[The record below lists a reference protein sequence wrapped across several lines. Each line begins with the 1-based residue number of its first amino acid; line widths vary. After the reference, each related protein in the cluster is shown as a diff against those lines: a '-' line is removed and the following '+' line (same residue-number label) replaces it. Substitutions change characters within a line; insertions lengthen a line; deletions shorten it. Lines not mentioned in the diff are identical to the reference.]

1 MVGWEAMAST
11 MNGFL
16 QDFKRGSRHHFI
28 QPLAV
33 ALVFVLFALLFFGM
47 AMIDLGRFENLLVH
61 DLRDKALYIAEVI
74 DKASQVKYG
83 HLVRDTKKYGELS
96 ANTADDQS
104 FSLQEYLVR
113 ELTDVARR
121 ADLDEEQAGFS
132 ESKAQELVSSEHL
145 QAIGFFDD
153 QGALTFQSAA
163 LPPGILSQIK
173 VMRKNNEQTAIR
185 VFHRAK
191 DQRLS
196 GFVAIPRQNKKGTV
210 ALVLNRLDLK
220 YWERRISMQAAMEE
234 MQWGTGVAYISVE
247 DRTGQTIARFG
258 KIPQN
263 KVEVYQLMAGEAG
276 EPEGVEGQTVVN
288 TKFLELSF
296 LLQWDRKPIGT
307 VYVGLETANTN
318 RLLIENRK
326 RIFLWT
332 GLMALIG
339 LFAMGALYRTQNR
352 HIAGIQAMQ
361 ERLYQAE
368 RLSSLGQLAAGVAHE
383 IRNPLNAISLAA
395 QRLQSGGTKEKLERI
410 SHIIRDEIKRL
421 NKIVEDFLSLSRNNR
436 FEFKTI
442 SITGLLDRI
451 LFLLQEEAGPKHI
464 HIEKQWTNKS
474 MRVLMDTGKMEQALL
489 NIIRNAMESIS
500 GEGCITLSCEIQG
513 KNRVS
518 IKIKDTGSGI
528 PEGEEKRIF
537 DPFYTSKENG
547 VGLGLAIAHEI
558 VLAHGGE
565 IQVESQLGKGSTFEI
580 LLPLQV

>member
-1 MVGWEAMAST
+1 MTST

-16 QDFKRGSRHHFI
+16 QNFKRGSRRHFI

-47 AMIDLGRFENLLVH
+47 AMIDLGRFEDLLVH

-113 ELTDVARR
+113 ELTDAARR
-121 ADLDEEQAGFS
+121 ADLEEEHSGFS
-132 ESKAQELVSSEHL
+132 ESKAQELASSEHL

-153 QGALTFQSAA
+153 QDALAFQSTP
-163 LPPGILSQIK
+163 LPPGVVSQIK
-173 VMRKNNEQTAIR
+173 AMRKNNEQTAIR

-210 ALVLNRLDLK
+210 VLVLNRLDLK

-258 KIPQN
+258 KIPRN

-276 EPEGVEGQTVVN
+276 EPEGLEGQTVVN

-296 LLQWDRKPIGT
+296 LLQWDAKPIGT
-307 VYVGLETANTN
+307 VYVGLETAHTN

-332 GLMALIG
+332 GLMVLIG

-451 LFLLQEEAGPKHI
+451 LFLLLEEAGPKNI
-464 HIEKQWTNKS
+464 RIEKQWTNKS

-500 GEGCITLSCEIQG
+500 GEGCITLSCEVQG

-528 PEGEEKRIF
+528 PPGEEKRIF

-547 VGLGLAIAHEI
+547 VGLGLAISHEI

-565 IQVESQLGKGSTFEI
+565 IQVESQLGKGSTFEV
-580 LLPLQV
+580 LLPLQA